1 MKKDLISIADL
12 TENDAERILDLAAE
26 LKKNPAFRRD
36 LEGKTLALVFE
47 KPSLRTRLAFEVGM
61 VQLGGCGVYLS
72 QGDIAPGRRES
83 VSDIARNLERW
94 VDGIAARTFHH
105 NTVRD
110 LASNSRAP
118 VINALSDRE
127 HPCQVLADFLTIRE
141 RKGDL
146 SKVRL
151 AYLGDINNVCCS
163 LMMLSSLTGT
173 SMVVAAPA
181 EDVEVLLEENSGNS
195 QEAKALAAAL
205 KDVEFYT
212 EGDPRIAVRD
222 ADVVYTDVWVSMGE
236 EGLADEKRKK
246 LKGYQVNAKVLAA
259 AKSDVIFMHCLPAK
273 RNEEVTDEVL
283 DGPHSVVFDQ
293 AENRLHIT
301 KALLL
306 LLLGGQAK
314 KPSKRQRVR

>member
-1 MKKDLISIADL
+1 MKKDLVSIADL
-12 TENDAERILDLAAE
+12 TKDDAERILDLAAQV
-26 LKKNPAFRRD
+26 KQARSFRRD

-61 VQLGGCGVYLS
+61 AQLGGYGVYLS

-105 NTVRD
+105 GTVRD
-110 LASNSRAP
+110 LASNSRVP

-127 HPCQVLADFLTIRE
+127 HPCQVLADFLTVRE
-141 RKGDL
+141 KKGDL
-146 SKVRL
+146 SKVRV
-151 AYLGDINNVCCS
+151 AYLGDVNNVCRS
-163 LMMLSSLTGT
+163 LIMLSFLVGSSL
-173 SMVVAAPA
+173 VVGAPA
-181 EDVEVLLEENSGNS
+181 EDVESLSKIPAEDPHET
-195 QEAKALAAAL
+195 KALAAAMSSVVF
-205 KDVEFYT
+205 DT
-212 EGDPRIAVRD
+212 DGDPRRAVAG

-236 EGLADEKRKK
+236 EGLADQKRKK
-246 LKGYQVNAKVLAA
+246 LEGYQVNANVLAA

-273 RNEEVTDEVL
+273 RNQEVTDEVL

-293 AENRLHIT
+293 AENRLHVT

-306 LLLGGQAK
+306 LLLGSEME
-314 KPSKRQRVR
+314 KPPKR